1 MMNAPSSRRKRR
13 TQTLTLISLI
23 SLALLVA
30 VAGYAFWQRSL
41 QTDETWLR
49 IRRTGV
55 WRVGMDPSFPPFE
68 SLDGDGQLVGYDL
81 DLARAIAARWGITIT
96 VHGIGF
102 DSLFDAALAGQV
114 DAAISALPVEPRF
127 ARDVAY
133 SVPYFEAGLLLVIRT
148 EDAGMQRVED
158 LAGKRLAVEL
168 GSAGDAQGRVL
179 QRQLEDLT
187 LLPFSLSQ
195 EALRAVASGQADAA
209 LVDGVSAWQ
218 FAGHNN
224 EVRLLERAV
233 ISDPYVIVL
242 PARSPDLLEAV
253 NKAIEEMKDDGTLAA
268 LRRRWFG
275 PYAP

>member
-1 MMNAPSSRRKRR
+1 M
-13 TQTLTLISLI
+13 
-23 SLALLVA
+23 SLALLVV
-30 VAGYAFWQRSL
+30 VAGYAFWQRSR
-41 QTDETWLR
+41 QTDEAWLR
-49 IRRTGV
+49 IQRTGV

-81 DLARAIAARWGITIT
+81 DMARAIAARWGVTITI
-96 VHGIGF
+96 HGIGF
-102 DSLFDAALAGQV
+102 DSLFDAVMAGQV
-114 DAAISALPVEPRF
+114 DAAISALPAEPRF

-133 SVPYFEAGLLLVIRT
+133 SAPYFEAGLLLVIRA
-148 EDAGMQRVED
+148 EDAGIQRVED
-158 LAGKRLAVEL
+158 LAGKRLAVEV

-179 QRQLEDLT
+179 QRRLGNLT

-195 EALRAVASGQADAA
+195 EALRAVAADLADAA

-218 FAGHNN
+218 FAGHNK
-224 EVRLLERAV
+224 EVRLLARAV
-233 ISDPYVIVL
+233 VSDPYVIVL

-253 NKAIEEMKDDGTLAA
+253 NKSIEEMEDDGTLAA